1 MANSSTLNFILSL
14 TDKVSKPLKTISA
27 GFNNIAEQGK
37 NNAKLMAAGV
47 GTVFGAF
54 KGLQASLT
62 PAIEMNKAL
71 ADVKSYG
78 IADNALKKLN
88 NTALDFTATYG
99 TSAVDFVNSTKTIN
113 QSIKGLTDNQLI
125 NFTKATNLLGVDSKK
140 GAESAANYM
149 ATVYGGFKNQI
160 DGLGKSDWVK
170 TFASQTAVATR
181 IFRTD
186 LDKLNDAFKESG
198 SLAGQYGVS
207 VTDQLAAIG
216 TLGNTMDG
224 GQIGGGLKAMFENVG
239 SASQKLGLSFTDNSG
254 RMLGMVEIIDK
265 LNGKFGDLSI
275 DKNAR
280 ALRDAFGGG
289 ADAVMQLM
297 KNTDQLKGGIA
308 QLGKIHGLEH
318 IQTLAEQSVDP
329 WKRMNGQI
337 DSMRTSFGQALLPA
351 LIPVLNKFV
360 SIGETL
366 QRWSVLFPNLTKLV
380 GILAVS
386 FLAINVAVGMTTLA
400 VGLVKNVWLALSVVC
415 KVLTLGLNMQRLRW
429 LAITAIMTGVAIKQG
444 IVTAAQW
451 AFNTA
456 LFACPLVWIIA
467 AIIAAIAVIGV
478 CIYYWDDITA
488 AVSNFAAFI
497 MGGFTSA
504 MDWIVEKFNAVG
516 EWFTSMGSWSGLLKK
531 IWLGYLQIIAGA
543 IDKIIEYINYIP
555 GVNIEF
561 RAANHLPDFS
571 GIEEPTQKLKKASQG
586 VIDAQRTNGTGN
598 SQGIMANYMQLQS
611 QNGQSLSKTIQIENF
626 TVSNSKPMTQGEL
639 QNMVQMAGG

>member
-1 MANSSTLNFILSL
+1 MANNSTLNFILSL

-37 NNAKLMAAGV
+37 KNAMLMAAGA

-113 QSIKGLTDNQLI
+113 QAIKGLTDNQLI

-198 SLAGQYGVS
+198 ALAGQYGLS

-239 SASQKLGLSFTDNSG
+239 TASQKLGLSFTDNSG

-265 LNGKFGDLSI
+265 LNGKFGDLSL

-280 ALRDAFGGG
+280 MLRDAFGGG

-329 WKRMNGQI
+329 WTRMNGQI
-337 DSMRTSFGQALLPA
+337 QAMRVSFGQALLPVLA
-351 LIPVLNKFV
+351 PVFDKLT
-360 SIGETL
+360 SIGKTL

-380 GILAVS
+380 GLFALGILAVS
-386 FLAINVAVGMTTLA
+386 VVMGAVTLS
-400 VGLVKNVWLALSVVC
+400 VGLFKNGLLALQILS
-415 KVLTLGLNMQRLRW
+415 KITGLTWLFNAALAANPIGL
-429 LAITAIMTGVAIKQG
+429 IVIG
-444 IVTAAQW
+444 IV
-451 AFNTA
+451 A
-456 LFACPLVWIIA
+456 LS
-467 AIIAAIAVIGV
+467 AAIAWA
-478 CIYYWDDITA
+478 IYDWDSFIKTLSSVAGYITGLICPA
-488 AVSNFAAFI
+488 LGKLLGSLDTI
-497 MGGFTSA
+497 TGWFTSA
-504 MDWIVEKFNAVG
+504 STWGDVFKNIWNSLVKVVA
-516 EWFTSMGSWSGLLKK
+516 TS
-531 IWLGYLQIIAGA
+531 
-543 IDKIIEYINYIP
+543 IDQIIEYLNYIP

-561 RAANHLPDFS
+561 RAADHLPDFS
-571 GIEEPTQKLKKASQG
+571 GIEEPTQKLKKAGQG
-586 VIDAQRTNGTGN
+586 VIDAQRTNSTGN

-611 QNGQSLSKTIQIENF
+611 QQGQSLSKTIQIENF
-626 TVSNSKPMTQGEL
+626 NVSNSKPITQGEL

>member
-224 GQIGGGLKAMFENVG
+224 GQIGGGLKSMFENVG

-329 WKRMNGQI
+329 WTRMNGQI
-337 DSMRTSFGQALLPA
+337 QAMRISFGQALLPVLA
-351 LIPVLNKFV
+351 PVFDKLT
-360 SIGETL
+360 SIGKTL
-366 QRWSVLFPNLTKLV
+366 QRWSVMFPNLTKLV
-380 GILAVS
+380 GLFALSILAVS
-386 FLAINVAVGMTTLA
+386 VVVGTVTLA
-400 VGLVKNVWLALSVVC
+400 VGLFKNVLLVLSVAWKAVT
-415 KVLTLGLNMQRLRW
+415 VATW
-429 LAITAIMTGVAIKQG
+429 LFN
-444 IVTAAQW
+444 AALW
-451 AFNTA
+451 AN
-456 LFACPLVWIIA
+456 PIVWIIA
-467 AIIAAIAVIGV
+467 ALIAAIAVIGI

-561 RAANHLPDFS
+561 RAADHLPDFS
-571 GIEEPTQKLKKASQG
+571 GIEEPTQKLKKAGQG